1 MPKTAKVLIIDDDE
15 EIRRLLDEALHD
27 LGHQAVHA
35 ADGLQALLL
44 AQQERPDLI
53 LLDLALPGAD
63 GFTVLERLR
72 ALPESTI
79 PVIVFTGSRSPT
91 AEERA
96 RLLGAREFVKKSF
109 FGTDLAEAIDRTLTP
124 TRPADATPV
133 QTRQP
138 EPSSELRPGAP
149 LASA

>member
-1 MPKTAKVLIIDDDE
+1 MPKTAKILIIDDDA
-15 EIRRLLDEALHD
+15 EIRRLLDEELHD
-27 LGHQAVHA
+27 LGHQAIHA

-44 AQQERPDLI
+44 AQRERPDLI

-63 GFTVLERLR
+63 GFAVLERLR

-91 AEERA
+91 AEEQA

-124 TRPADATPV
+124 KRATDAAPV
-133 QTRQP
+133 DTGQS
-138 EPSSELRPGAP
+138 EPSSELPPSRPP
-149 LASA
+149 ASA